1 MKVYQWPHHSAS
13 IVSAASLPPFPMSSD
28 ARIVEKG
35 QQDDY
40 HDNGPI
46 NPPSKATSTTLVRS
60 RLGFISGFLSSIRP
74 FRGIVLDIRARA
86 PYYFSDWTDAWN
98 YRVIPATLLIFF
110 AKCVNE
116 HSLRSLLFIVSSV
129 SYQESLSLWTS

>member
-1 MKVYQWPHHSAS
+1 
-13 IVSAASLPPFPMSSD
+13 MSSD
-28 ARIVEKG
+28 ARIHEKG

-40 HDNGPI
+40 NGPT

-60 RLGFISGFLSSIRP
+60 RLGFIRGFLSSIRP
-74 FRGIVLDIRARA
+74 FRGIVLDIHARA

-110 AKCVNE
+110 AKCVYE
-116 HSLRSLLFIVSSV
+116 FSLTYPCDLC
-129 SYQESLSLWTS
+129 Y